1 MDSAEPT
8 KPTGIP
14 TIAEM
19 TARYCAATGRD
30 GVPDLNWYFAYNL
43 FRLTGIVQGI
53 KKRIELGTA
62 SSAQAERSVARIDA
76 LADAAWSFAVK
87 AGA

>member
-1 MDSAEPT
+1 MTGPD
-8 KPTGIP
+8 TGIP
-14 TIAEM
+14 TIEEVV
-19 TARYCAATGRD
+19 ARYCAATGRD

-53 KKRIELGTA
+53 KRRIIDGTA
-62 SSAQAERSVARIDA
+62 SSAQAQRTVERVHA
-76 LADAAWSFAVK
+76 LADAAWGFARK